1 MDKFREN
8 LLDSSRNLWLARIWW
23 RSSRRS
29 ILWKKVFLE
38 TSQNFQ
44 ENICIRVCFLIKL
57 QDSDFTLLKFIKKR
71 LYHKYFPVNFTKLP
85 RTLSLQNTNTF
96 GGCFSRCS
104 IAALKLFCNSK
115 EKKDLQ
121 NRTFYIKLRTLG
133 CNFTAKCLHEKWSM

>member
-1 MDKFREN
+1 MVKKQPPEYSMKKGVFR
-8 LLDSSRNLWLARIWW
+8 
-23 RSSRRS
+23 
-29 ILWKKVFLE
+29 
-38 TSQNFQ
+38 NFTNSQ